1 MAVCQSIFKI
11 CFSFS
16 LCTLFSI
23 CLIVQAALHW
33 GCQSTE
39 RPREVVECPLWRH
52 SKPTWMHSCVT
63 SSGWP
68 CHGSGMGL
76 DDLQRSFLTLTL
88 LWFCDFSTAL
98 WLLHHSSDVQGLLH
112 VIVSHSL
119 CNLWVRELQ
128 STQLASGNFSACCP
142 ILRCALGAAAVPLN
156 LRFLL
161 PEQDWAKG
169 FEQLEAWEGW

>member
-23 CLIVQAALHW
+23 CLIVQAPLHW

-39 RPREVVECPLWRH
+39 HPREVVECSLWRH
-52 SKPTWMHSCVT
+52 SKPAWIHSCVT

-76 DDLQRSFLTLTL
+76 DDLQRSLPTPTL

-98 WLLHHSSDVQGLLH
+98 WLLQHSSDVQGLLH
-112 VIVSHSL
+112 VIVDHSL
-119 CNLWVRELQ
+119 CKLWVTELQ
-128 STQLASGNFSACCP
+128 LTQLASGNFSSCGL
-142 ILRCALGAAAVPLN
+142 ILRRTLGTAAVPLN
-156 LRFLL
+156 LRFLQ
-161 PEQDWAKG
+161 PKWDCAKG